1 MEIKQFVLKYFL
13 KKAEVG
19 NQTYEIKKAHR
30 GKEKERTKQPTEPSS
45 QKAKPEQN
53 VSSTQQGSSSAMP
66 SGRCGHIAGAHR
78 QPHAVLL
85 ADTPPSRTQMIF
97 SDH

>member
-13 KKAEVG
+13 KKAELG
-19 NQTYEIKKAHR
+19 DQTYEIKKAHR
-30 GKEKERTKQPTEPSS
+30 GKENKRTNQPTEPSS
-45 QKAKPEQN
+45 QKAKQKQN

-66 SGRCGHIAGAHR
+66 AGRCGQTADAHR
-78 QPHAVLL
+78 RPQLGAYTSPGR
-85 ADTPPSRTQMIF
+85 PRTIS